1 MKIVPKAQYGRP
13 LVAQSDNTRVARPV
27 LVERIKYT
35 PRPDEFFITDRR
47 TGKKV
52 LVKRKNETVSAD
64 NRSTYQ
70 RQQDQTKSKQIYRQ
84 YEEDKKQEEGMKNL
98 QGFLTFVSP
107 STYIGPV
114 FNNNGKSYAENV
126 MSGEGTGSTA
136 GNVAIDILTPFAVG
150 GAKSLTASVA
160 RKLPYRLSV
169 PVSSDKYYRVVGM
182 DAIDD
187 ANKSGLIRW
196 QPTSTNSLQDNNLG
210 KKSLLEKLEVGS
222 RSGGVPYFTKGKL
235 YMPPQQG
242 QAVIVGNR
250 SIPWRRIGPKG
261 RVNKYSPEDP
271 ISKGNSATP
280 YINEQF
286 NIASTGAF
294 EYWTRGNNFITKHL
308 YKRYSFDSGSDYTN
322 RLLQLLG
329 NSKSNRNLGT
339 FNYIT
344 QQFAN
349 YLQSRGIDISKF
361 SSDDLLRLQSIR
373 RKSLLQSSPNSEYI
387 AVQQGGTT
395 TPQTSYTLRSQNH
408 IDLADMEMIGNRVGN
423 LEAIQPGHQS
433 SEKLYNAG
441 IRLNPKGI
449 ISGDLLLSPEIT
461 YNIWKKFPDKRI
473 IGKQGT
479 HTFNYGRDVIKKGNS
494 YTIHNGNQVLLK
506 SPTDLTLPIK
516 SESTFDPTIIDV
528 FNYKLK
534 FPNWYDS
541 NIYK

>member
-1 MKIVPKAQYGRP
+1 MKIIPKAQSGTKLDKEY
-13 LVAQSDNTRVARPV
+13 
-27 LVERIKYT
+27 I
-35 PRPDEFFITDRR
+35 
-47 TGKKV
+47 
-52 LVKRKNETVSAD
+52 NES
-64 NRSTYQ
+64 
-70 RQQDQTKSKQIYRQ
+70 
-84 YEEDKKQEEGMKNL
+84 
-98 QGFLTFVSP
+98 
-107 STYIGPV
+107 
-114 FNNNGKSYAENV
+114 
-126 MSGEGTGSTA
+126 TGSPVYVDNEGYIRDYTNSNRYTVQLPQVTKEAYTYRTA
-136 GNVAIDILTPFAVG
+136 NDPLGGLDFINEAIFRPTSVLSPTSWIGAARHANDGGNFVRSLFGTEENLGIVGKEFSKEHPLISFGINFTGDLATPFAIG
-150 GAKSLTASVA
+150 GVKSLATNVA
-160 RKLPYRLSV
+160 RRFPYRLNI
-169 PVSSDKYYRVVGM
+169 PVSSDKYYRIVGM
-182 DAIDD
+182 DAVDD

-196 QPTSTNSLQDNNLG
+196 QPTSNNTLQDNNLSG
-210 KKSLLEKLEVGS
+210 KSLLDKLDVGS

-235 YMPPQQG
+235 YMPPESG
-242 QAVIVGNR
+242 QAVIVGNS
-250 SIPWRRIGPKG
+250 SIPWKRIGSKG
-261 RVNKYSPEDP
+261 RINRYSQEDP
-271 ISKGNSATP
+271 IRIGNSATP
-280 YINEQF
+280 YINGQF
-286 NIASTGAF
+286 NTASTGVF
-294 EYWTRGNNFITKHL
+294 EYWTRGNNFITKHF
-308 YKRYSFDSGSDYTN
+308 YKRHNFDSGADYTN

-344 QQFAN
+344 QQFAD
-349 YLQSRGIDISKF
+349 YLQSRGVDISKF

-373 RKSLLQSSPNSEYI
+373 RKSLLQSSPDSEYI
-387 AVQQGGTT
+387 TVQQGGTT

-408 IDLADMEMIGNRVGN
+408 TDLADMEMIGNRVGK

-473 IGKQGT
+473 IGKQGI

-506 SPTDLTLPIK
+506 SPTNLILPIK